1 MKRKI
6 IGGLSVMALLLVL
19 ATACEQERTIYDGPD
34 YIMFSDSLYVLPVQN
49 SEEYFEIPVSATRAS
64 SHDRVIAVEI
74 VDKNSNAIEGRHYEL
89 ESNTLT
95 IKAGELATNVR
106 VRGVYENIGVS
117 DSLGFALRL
126 VTDKST
132 HWDMYCVDANVVV
145 KKTCP
150 FDIDAFT
157 GYAVVSSTYFQSYMP
172 LVDNRLIKTKRDPD
186 NSNGIILENYFYDG
200 YDAKVE
206 FDVENPLH
214 PLLITP
220 NQVFASTSEA
230 FGTIY
235 GDGEIFMTQPA
246 LYTSYYSTCE
256 EFLLQYMTLS
266 VPGVGTVG
274 TFLNIVK
281 WISDDEAEMLKLV
294 GL

>member
-1 MKRKI
+1 
-6 IGGLSVMALLLVL
+6 MALLLVL

-132 HWDMYCVDANVVV
+132 HWDMYCVDVNVVV

-172 LVDNRLIKTKRDPD
+172 LVDKRLIKTKRDPD
-186 NSNGIILENYFYDG
+186 NPNGIILENYFYDG
-200 YDAKVE
+200 YDVKVE

-220 NQVFASTSEA
+220 N
-230 FGTIY
+230 
-235 GDGEIFMTQPA
+235 
-246 LYTSYYSTCE
+246 
-256 EFLLQYMTLS
+256 
-266 VPGVGTVG
+266 
-274 TFLNIVK
+274 
-281 WISDDEAEMLKLV
+281 
-294 GL
+294 